1 MEKTVEENATQDVA
15 AQIAELK
22 AQIAALKSEL
32 PIGTAAPKEKKERVK
47 RPSVEMRTPSIRAA
61 QQAAKEEADR
71 VAHLK
76 ALRAKSRDPMNKLS
90 PSEMVDANSLG
101 ALTEF
106 ADLAI
111 EHDYPKGKVELAI
124 EAGTFVDPRE

>member
-1 MEKTVEENATQDVA
+1 MEKTVEQE
-15 AQIAELK
+15 IAELK
-22 AQIAALKSEL
+22 AQIAELKKQEKAVK
-32 PIGTAAPKEKKERVK
+32 AATVAAKEKLPRVK

-106 ADLAI
+106 ADLAV